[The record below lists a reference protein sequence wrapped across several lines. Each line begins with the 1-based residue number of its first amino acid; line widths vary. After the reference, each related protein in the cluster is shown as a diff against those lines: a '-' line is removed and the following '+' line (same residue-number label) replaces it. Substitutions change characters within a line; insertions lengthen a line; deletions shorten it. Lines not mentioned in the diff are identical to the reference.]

1 MSSNIPQKEEEKE
14 RKQHPLPFPHFIM
27 EIEKDT
33 CHFGSL
39 GQRTQR
45 EMRAEP
51 ERDRTSSSNISNK
64 FHGAFLM
71 FKYDLSSAFSY
82 FILQFCFK
90 LNVILL

>member
-39 GQRTQR
+39 G
-45 EMRAEP
+45 
-51 ERDRTSSSNISNK
+51 
-64 FHGAFLM
+64 
-71 FKYDLSSAFSY
+71 
-82 FILQFCFK
+82 
-90 LNVILL
+90 